1 MSIKLNAQSGGSV
14 ALAAPTQTTS
24 SADLTFKL
32 PVADGSADQV
42 IKTDGSGN
50 LSFAEAGAVLQV
62 KHQYLTSNTG
72 ISKSGAFSELNTDLR
87 IAFTPKK
94 ANSNLILEFYA
105 CFISVNSNE
114 LSYAKFYDVTN
125 STVPSLPPAN
135 GNRDRVHWSNRK
147 NAYDN
152 HDLDACNFKI
162 ITAAN
167 NTTAR
172 TYIVYWRTEGKT
184 DTFFTGGSNV
194 AALTVMPMVFTITEI
209 AA

>member
-1 MSIKLNAQSGGSV
+1 MSNIKLVHSGGNSV
-14 ALAAPTQTTS
+14 SLTTPDSNPAANQ
-24 SADLTFKL
+24 TFKL
-32 PVADGSADQV
+32 PGADGTAGQV
-42 IKTDGSGN
+42 LQTDGNGN
-50 LSFAEAGAVLQV
+50 LSFAESGAVLQV
-62 KHQYLTSNTG
+62 KHKYLTSNTG

-87 IAFTPKK
+87 ISFTPKK

-105 CFISVNSNE
+105 CFISVNSNQ

-147 NAYDN
+147 NSYDA
-152 HDLDACNFKI
+152 HDLDVCNFKI
-162 ITAAN
+162 VTAAN

-172 TYIVYWRTEGKT
+172 TYTVYWRTEGKT
-184 DTFFTGGSNV
+184 DTFFTGGSDV